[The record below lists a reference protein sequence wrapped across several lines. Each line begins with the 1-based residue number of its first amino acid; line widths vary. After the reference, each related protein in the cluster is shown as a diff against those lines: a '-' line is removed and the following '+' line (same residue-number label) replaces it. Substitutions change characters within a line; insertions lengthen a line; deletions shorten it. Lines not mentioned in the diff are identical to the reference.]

1 MPDFLYSHR
10 SPLLGVG
17 SPSPTVANRA
27 FTVLLH
33 VRRKNDVKSV
43 SYSSKRTKN
52 DIGVYRGCGSSLPP
66 YLDHNPGDV
75 IACPTGHVTGV
86 RLIVAHYD
94 CKLQHASLF
103 WACAASTSASS
114 QILSAG

>member
-43 SYSSKRTKN
+43 
-52 DIGVYRGCGSSLPP
+52 
-66 YLDHNPGDV
+66 
-75 IACPTGHVTGV
+75 
-86 RLIVAHYD
+86 
-94 CKLQHASLF
+94 QF
-103 WACAASTSASS
+103 
-114 QILSAG
+114 